1 MVRVLH
7 IAALRMLHVDGA
19 SRKSFIR
26 ISSCQR
32 AAAVCLGL
40 RMLSERC
47 GEELAET

>member
-1 MVRVLH
+1 MARGLP

-19 SRKSFIR
+19 SKKTFLR

-32 AAAVCLGL
+32 AAAVCLGY

-47 GEELAET
+47 GEELAKT

>member
-1 MVRVLH
+1 MARVLPV
-7 IAALRMLHVDGA
+7 AALRMLHVDGA
-19 SRKSFIR
+19 SKKSFIR

-40 RMLSERC
+40 RMLSERW

>member
-1 MVRVLH
+1 MARVLP

-19 SRKSFIR
+19 SKKSFIR

-32 AAAVCLGL
+32 AAAVCLGF